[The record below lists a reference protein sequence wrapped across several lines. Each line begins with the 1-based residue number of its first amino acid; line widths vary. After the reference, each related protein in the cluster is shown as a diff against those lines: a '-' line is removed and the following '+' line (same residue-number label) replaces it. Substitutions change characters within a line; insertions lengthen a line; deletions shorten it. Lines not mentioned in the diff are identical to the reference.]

1 MKKIV
6 LLSAI
11 AAMFMACGTGS
22 TTEAGDAQDA
32 ANASESNTTYTVSAA
47 ESAVKWNGTKPTGS
61 HVGTAAV
68 KEGTLS
74 TENGIVTAGNFVID
88 LTKLTVNDE
97 GMDAE
102 SKAKLAGHLTTGE
115 IPSSEK
121 PVGFDFFEVEK
132 YPTASFTVTAG
143 TADSLT
149 GNLTIKDVTKSVT
162 IPYTMTTDENGVTA
176 SSTFTFDRTIWGIT
190 YNSGNFFQNL
200 GDYVIDDIVTLSV
213 SLKATK

>member
-1 MKKIV
+1 MYICTEIKYPMKKII

-32 ANASESNTTYTVSAA
+32 ANASESNTTYTVSAS

-61 HVGTAAV
+61 HVGTAAL

-102 SKAKLAGHLTTGE
+102 SKAKLAGHLTTG
-115 IPSSEK
+115 
-121 PVGFDFFEVEK
+121 DFFEVEK